1 MRIHHYLTFKMKQS
15 TFSFLCILGIV
26 CYVVSCK
33 EHSIMDRSV
42 YEDMTAK
49 EVLGINDTL
58 PSFRYFYD
66 NIRSRI
72 IAKSNDYDKEE
83 YGKVT
88 YNDMYRLFNYWR
100 SSDFL
105 NYVEYC
111 QNSYNEEMA
120 KYQVQVDSIAQRYR
134 NEIDSLKSQGVSF
147 SPSYDGFIKGII
159 PNTVY
164 EYMRT
169 QECSDLSSYLTSRKH
184 MIVEYVNPDYI
195 DVTEYM
201 AMAIDIHLEEEF
213 LDELALYNKAKMN
226 NEKAISE
233 FESYIGKATYNA
245 TEWTSPDLRL
255 PITFPNGNYI
265 LRSYQETITSNND
278 ILSFGETYYVSK
290 VVSEDKYG
298 NKTKLTFGIITY
310 SDRSVSGQVIET
322 SILSHRPG
330 DENNYYYPIE
340 GKWWRM
346 SKHDKPVMRVLFE
359 LARSEQYYTIYID
372 EDHNAYIND
381 LNSKPEK
388 LYKR

>member
-1 MRIHHYLTFKMKQS
+1 
-15 TFSFLCILGIV
+15 
-26 CYVVSCK
+26 
-33 EHSIMDRSV
+33 MDRSV

-83 YGKVT
+83 CGKVT

-120 KYQVQVDSIAQRYR
+120 KYQVQVDSIAQHYR
-134 NEIDSLKSQGVSF
+134 SEIDSLKSQGASF

-169 QECSDLSSYLTSRKH
+169 QECSDLSSYLTARKH

-226 NEKAISE
+226 NEKAIAE
-233 FESYIGKATYNA
+233 FESSIGKATYNA

-265 LRSYQETITSNND
+265 LRSYQETVTSNND

-290 VVSEDKYG
+290 IVSEDKYG
-298 NKTKLTFGIITY
+298 NKTKLTFEIIAY
-310 SDRSVSGQVIET
+310 SDRSVSGRVIET
-322 SILSHRPG
+322 SILSHRLG
-330 DENNYYYPIE
+330 EENNYYYPIE

-381 LNSKPEK
+381 LNSRPEK